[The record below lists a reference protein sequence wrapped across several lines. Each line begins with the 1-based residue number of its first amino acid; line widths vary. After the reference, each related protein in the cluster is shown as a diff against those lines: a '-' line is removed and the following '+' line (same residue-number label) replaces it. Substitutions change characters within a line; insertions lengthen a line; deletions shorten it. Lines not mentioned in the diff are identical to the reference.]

1 MSDGLFAHLFIY
13 AAALAILPSTVAGA
27 VVGVLAKFTDSKPF
41 SKFPHCLFVG
51 AVWSVALSLMFG
63 TTIKSLMSYVMAF
76 GLLLI
81 LSTVAAFVAS
91 LFSWIL
97 MGGIIAF
104 WRMLGNRVSS

>member
-13 AAALAILPSTVAGA
+13 AAALAILPSTVAG
-27 VVGVLAKFTDSKPF
+27 VVVRVLAELSDSNPF
-41 SKFPHCLFVG
+41 SKFHHCLFVS
-51 AVWSVALSLMFG
+51 AVWSVALMFG
-63 TTIKSLMSYVMAF
+63 TTFKSLMSYNMAF